1 MGSPDTLSEHRTFLI
16 LMCPSIFPEKTSF
29 HSWPPASSPIP
40 SISGLEED
48 ERLKTISHYW
58 VLPGVLFYPGIPMLK
73 TMSWC
78 LGASRRVARQGRFKG
93 LVLAG
98 GKGRGPQWGGGRVG
112 HRHPTGE
119 GALCPGGQAPG
130 G

>member
-58 VLPGVLFYPGIPMLK
+58 VLPGVLFYPRIPMLE

-78 LGASRRVARQGRFKG
+78 LGASRRVASREVSRAWHWQAGREEA
-93 LVLAG
+93 LG
-98 GKGRGPQWGGGRVG
+98 G
-112 HRHPTGE
+112 E
-119 GALCPGGQAPG
+119 EAE
-130 G
+130 